1 MQPTTVT
8 TALPGP
14 TAERLRLALLVIA
27 TAQLMLVLDD
37 AIANIALPSIQRD
50 LDVSASA
57 LPWVITAYVLTFG
70 GLLLFGGRAG
80 DVFGRRRVFQL
91 GVGVFTVASL
101 LNGLAPD
108 DTVLLVSR
116 GLQGI
121 GAALAAPNALALITT
136 NFPSG
141 ESRNKAMAVYGAMSG
156 LGITGGVLLGG
167 LLTGLDWRWI
177 FLINIPIG
185 IAVLLGSRN
194 LAEGERHTGRL
205 DPVSALTGTGGVL
218 ALAYGISR
226 GGEHGWTEAVTLGV
240 FAAAIVLLTWFV
252 VLQKR
257 SADPVLPLRLLRD
270 RNRSGSYVAML
281 FIGAGL
287 MGTGFLLALYLQQV
301 LHFSAVKTGFAFL
314 PFSAG
319 IIVSQGVSP
328 KLVAKLAPRLVAAP
342 GLLLAAAAMFWL
354 SLLGADSSYLAHVL
368 PAVFLTAFGLGL
380 AFVPLTVT
388 ILQGVPGGETG
399 VASALFNTS
408 QQIGAALG
416 VAVFGSIA
424 NAATDVQMPA
434 AAEALTRGVAT
445 DDPGLAAQASEALAH
460 GYTVALL
467 AAAVMLVVAA
477 LVVATAV
484 DARRPQQIDTEQP
497 DATAPTTAREEAATL
512 SQPTARVQ

>member
-1 MQPTTVT
+1 
-8 TALPGP
+8 
-14 TAERLRLALLVIA
+14 
-27 TAQLMLVLDD
+27 
-37 AIANIALPSIQRD
+37 
-50 LDVSASA
+50 
-57 LPWVITAYVLTFG
+57 
-70 GLLLFGGRAG
+70 
-80 DVFGRRRVFQL
+80 
-91 GVGVFTVASL
+91 
-101 LNGLAPD
+101 
-108 DTVLLVSR
+108 
-116 GLQGI
+116 
-121 GAALAAPNALALITT
+121 
-136 NFPSG
+136 
-141 ESRNKAMAVYGAMSG
+141 
-156 LGITGGVLLGG
+156 
-167 LLTGLDWRWI
+167 
-177 FLINIPIG
+177 
-185 IAVLLGSRN
+185 
-194 LAEGERHTGRL
+194 
-205 DPVSALTGTGGVL
+205 
-218 ALAYGISR
+218 
-226 GGEHGWTEAVTLGV
+226 
-240 FAAAIVLLTWFV
+240 
-252 VLQKR
+252 
-257 SADPVLPLRLLRD
+257 
-270 RNRSGSYVAML
+270 ML